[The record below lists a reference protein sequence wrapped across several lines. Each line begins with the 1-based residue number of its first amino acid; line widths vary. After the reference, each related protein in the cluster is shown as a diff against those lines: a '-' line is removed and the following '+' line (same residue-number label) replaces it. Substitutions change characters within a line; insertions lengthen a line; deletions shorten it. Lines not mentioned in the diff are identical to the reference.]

1 MSLLIDGVLFY
12 SKDTRKWQTVLKF
25 NVNSWKGIK
34 VDVCVVSGYL
44 SVEAWAAVT
53 GVQELTMLPS
63 SISVFA

>member
-34 VDVCVVSGYL
+34 VDVCVVFGYL
-44 SVEAWAAVT
+44 SVEAWAAVP
-53 GVQELTMLPS
+53 GCRS
-63 SISVFA
+63 